1 MDKVLFCT
9 LRLFLGMIW
18 SSCRAACRVGQLQ
31 GQIVPEHCL
40 HPAWQK
46 ERHSAHRGTEE
57 GLSLSVVVMYCTTI
71 CVRGKS
77 ITILQHMEEIK
88 SFLDHLSYAGHI
100 ISRVTLTPDAD
111 HSICL
116 SCQVFPLT

>member
-1 MDKVLFCT
+1 M
-9 LRLFLGMIW
+9 
-18 SSCRAACRVGQLQ
+18 GQLQ
-31 GQIVPEHCL
+31 GQIEPEHCL
-40 HPAWQK
+40 HLAWQE
-46 ERHSAHRGTEE
+46 ERHDAHRGIEE
-57 GLSLSVVVMYCTTI
+57 GLSLSVLVMYCTTI

-88 SFLDHLSYAGHI
+88 SSLDHI
-100 ISRVTLTPDAD
+100 ISRVMLTPDAD